1 MPVTLHLRDVPPGL
15 ELRLREAIDSEL
27 DGNWCVTVSR
37 SHLDGQWYLQLDGVA
52 ARCCVP
58 LPSTSARVRDLEALL
73 RHLTRRHDSGLHAHD
88 PALGPAASDPGPTST
103 L

>member
-1 MPVTLHLRDVPPGL
+1 MPVTLHLRDVPPSL

-52 ARCCVP
+52 ARCRAP
-58 LPSTSARVRDLEALL
+58 LPSATARVRDLEALL
-73 RHLTRRHDSGLHAHD
+73 RRLTRLHDSGPHAETPPWD
-88 PALGPAASDPGPTST
+88 QSQAV
-103 L
+103 